1 MALTNEGMARGP
13 VKTYEDLRA
22 TIADSGRAYDEEKIQ
37 RAYALAERAHK
48 GQLRLSGESYISH
61 PLAVACLV
69 VDLGLD
75 TDSVEDTDTTLDD
88 VKAQFGADVALLV
101 DGVTKLGRIKFSS
114 VEEQQAENLRKML
127 MAMSHDVRVMLIK
140 LCDRLHNMR
149 TGDSW
154 PEQKRRDK
162 ALETMEVYAPIAH
175 RLGMANVKE
184 ELEDRSLQYLD
195 PVGYDEIRAYLA
207 KNGAAEDFIANIADK
222 IKERLAENGM
232 AGCTIKKRVKSVYG
246 IYRKMYIQNRT
257 FAEIYDVYA
266 VRIIL
271 DTVAECYNALGV
283 IHDMYHPIPSRFKDY
298 ISTPKPN
305 MYQSLH
311 TTVIGHEGIP
321 FEVQIRTWEMDQ
333 TAEYGVAAHW
343 KYKAGLG
350 GKAEKLDDRVAWVR
364 QLLESQRDSDDAG
377 DLLREIKS
385 ELLPEEVFAFTPKGD
400 VINLPAGATAIDFAY
415 AIHSAVG
422 NRMVGA
428 KVDGRIVPID
438 HKVNTG
444 EIIEVLTGPQDKG
457 PSRDWLNIVVT
468 SEARNKI
475 RNWFKKER
483 KEENIAEGRA
493 ALERELRRNLIT
505 IPAEEYDAFMTD
517 MARRMRLN
525 TPEELYAA
533 IGYGGISSLKVI
545 GRIREDI
552 QRILH
557 QHQVERQAEVPVEG
571 HPEVTRPAV
580 PKRTHSEK
588 GIIVEGLS
596 NCLVKFSKCC
606 TPVPGDDI
614 VGFITKGYG
623 VSVHRRD
630 CPNADP
636 ARRSPNEKGRWIKV
650 SWADDVEGTFRTT
663 LQVVAK
669 DRINLIMDISTVLSS
684 TKTHVGS
691 LNARST
697 PDGFA
702 LITLDTDI
710 SSSDQLKT
718 VMRRIEQISGVMR
731 VTRPAG

>member
-1 MALTNEGMARGP
+1 
-13 VKTYEDLRA
+13 
-22 TIADSGRAYDEEKIQ
+22 
-37 RAYALAERAHK
+37 
-48 GQLRLSGESYISH
+48 
-61 PLAVACLV
+61 
-69 VDLGLD
+69 
-75 TDSVEDTDTTLDD
+75 
-88 VKAQFGADVALLV
+88 
-101 DGVTKLGRIKFSS
+101 
-114 VEEQQAENLRKML
+114 
-127 MAMSHDVRVMLIK
+127 
-140 LCDRLHNMR
+140 
-149 TGDSW
+149 
-154 PEQKRRDK
+154 
-162 ALETMEVYAPIAH
+162 
-175 RLGMANVKE
+175 
-184 ELEDRSLQYLD
+184 
-195 PVGYDEIRAYLA
+195 
-207 KNGAAEDFIANIADK
+207 
-222 IKERLAENGM
+222 M

-298 ISTPKPN
+298 IST
-305 MYQSLH
+305 QSQ
-311 TTVIGHEGIP
+311 TCINRCTPPSSGTRGIP

-533 IGYGGISSLKVI
+533 IGYGGIQLSRLMIRIKDEVAKQARE
-545 GRIREDI
+545 GRAAGRHHRAHPQAEGHRGRHCGRAG
-552 QRILH
+552 QLP
-557 QHQVERQAEVPVEG
+557 HQVCQVLQPAAGRRNCG
-571 HPEVTRPAV
+571 LHHPRVR
-580 PKRTHSEK
+580 R
-588 GIIVEGLS
+588 
-596 NCLVKFSKCC
+596 
-606 TPVPGDDI
+606 
-614 VGFITKGYG
+614 
-623 VSVHRRD
+623 VH
-630 CPNADP
+630 P
-636 ARRSPNEKGRWIKV
+636 
-650 SWADDVEGTFRTT
+650 
-663 LQVVAK
+663 
-669 DRINLIMDISTVLSS
+669 
-684 TKTHVGS
+684 
-691 LNARST
+691 
-697 PDGFA
+697 
-702 LITLDTDI
+702 
-710 SSSDQLKT
+710 
-718 VMRRIEQISGVMR
+718 
-731 VTRPAG
+731 